1 MPRTRCC
8 LWFDTQAEEAVTHY
22 VSVFP
27 NSRVTAVTRYGAGM
41 PLPEGTVLTVA
52 FELDGQPYLALNGGP
67 QFSFTPAVS
76 LVIDC
81 DAQDEIDHF
90 WEQLS
95 ADPAAEQ
102 CGWLKDRWGL
112 SWQVVPTE
120 LPEMLQHPDAARRQR
135 VLDALMGMK
144 KLDIAQ
150 LQQAF
155 DTP

>member
-1 MPRTRCC
+1 MSRTRTC
-8 LWFDTQAEEAVTHY
+8 LWFDTQAEDAVTHY

-67 QFSFTPAVS
+67 HFQFSPAVS

-81 DAQDEIDHF
+81 DSQDEIDHF
-90 WEQLS
+90 WAHLS
-95 ADPAAEQ
+95 ADAAAEQ

-135 VLDALMGMK
+135 VLDAIMALK

>member
-1 MPRTRCC
+1 MSRTRTC

-27 NSRVTAVTRYGAGM
+27 NSRVTAVTRYGTGM

-67 QFSFTPAVS
+67 HFQFSPAVS

-81 DAQDEIDHF
+81 DSQDEIDHF

-95 ADPAAEQ
+95 AEPAAEQ

-120 LPEMLQHPDAARRQR
+120 LPEMLQHPDPARRQR
-135 VLDALMGMK
+135 VLDALMAMK

>member
-1 MPRTRCC
+1 MPRTRTC

-41 PLPEGTVLTVA
+41 PLPQGTVLTVA

-67 QFSFTPAVS
+67 QFHFTPAVS

-120 LPEMLQHPDAARRQR
+120 LPEMLQHPDPARRQR
-135 VLDALMGMK
+135 VLGALMSMR

>member
-1 MPRTRCC
+1 MPSTRTC

-27 NSRVTAVTRYGAGM
+27 NSRVTAVTRYGAHM

-67 QFSFTPAVS
+67 HFQFSPAVS
-76 LVIDC
+76 IVIDC
-81 DAQDEIDHF
+81 DSQDEIDHF

-120 LPEMLQHPDAARRQR
+120 LPDMLQHPEAARRQR
-135 VLDALMGMK
+135 VLDAIMRMK

>member
-1 MPRTRCC
+1 MSRTRTC

-67 QFSFTPAVS
+67 NFQFSPAVS
-76 LVIDC
+76 IVIDC

-120 LPEMLQHPDAARRQR
+120 LPEMLQHPDPARRQR
-135 VLDALMGMK
+135 VLDALMAMK

>member
-67 QFSFTPAVS
+67 HVQFTPAVS

>member
-1 MPRTRCC
+1 MPRTRTC

-67 QFSFTPAVS
+67 HFQFSPAVS

-81 DAQDEIDHF
+81 DSQDEIDHF

-120 LPEMLQHPDAARRQR
+120 LPEMLQHPEAARRQR
-135 VLDALMGMK
+135 VLDALMKMK